1 MRRQGGILGSI
12 TAAVILAASVAH
24 AASNPADQAI
34 DKAAP
39 TSEPPPALRPAPAR
53 LDATPVAPGVG
64 GPVVTIPFLAPP
76 VLTGI
81 ANRVREALE
90 TSAPQ
95 QVENSG
101 EPVAVAVRRFYAT
114 HAYQPVWVNSR
125 EPLPRASSLVRA
137 VLNAAQDGLEPAN
150 YITPAIQA
158 LFLAKDEFGLA
169 KLEAALTWAFVELA
183 SDLASG
189 RTVPSE
195 VDPETFVHPHDIDP
209 AQVMA
214 DAATAFDVQPVLT
227 RLAPQTDAYRNLKM
241 ALARYRE
248 IRRLGGWTEFS
259 NGKILRPGMRGPRIA
274 ELRRI
279 LAERGEDIDPDNDHY
294 DLTLVSAVKDF
305 QRRHGLTPDGAFGPT
320 SRSALNQSVDERIE
334 QIVINMERLR
344 WMPDHLGERHAFVNL
359 ADFRLEIVFG
369 KEVVYET
376 RVVVGSDADRTPVF
390 SDRMTYLVINPY
402 WNIPPSIAKK
412 EMLPQLRADPY
423 SLLPKGIRVFAS
435 WAGTAP
441 ELDPGEVDW
450 HAVDPRR
457 FPYKLRQ
464 DAGGGN
470 ALGRVK
476 FMFPNKFNI
485 YLHDTPS
492 KSLFNRTVRTF
503 SHGCI
508 RVEDPFRLAKLL
520 LSDDP
525 RWTPERFDQAIA
537 DGKRRSVSLP
547 RAVNVHLTYL
557 TAWVDRKGVIQ
568 FRDDVYKR
576 DVSLTAAIDASRR
589 RPAAQAVATSG

>member
-241 ALARYRE
+241 ALAHYRE